1 MSKPRILV
9 LGGTG
14 MLGSAICRA
23 LKEHV
28 QVGEIICAGSDM
40 VELTDYLDVR
50 VLYAEVKPTTVFNC
64 AGLVGGIQANM
75 DNQAEF
81 LTKNAAIASNAIDA
95 AAAYNVPHYFYM
107 SSSCVYPRG
116 NAEPMPTSLIGTG
129 ELEPT
134 NEGYALAKLMGTK
147 LTTFMNSKGR
157 DYRTFVPCNL
167 YGPGDKFDER
177 AHVMGALI
185 RKASDAA
192 RAGKDI
198 FEVWGSGDARR
209 ELMHVDAAADA
220 IIYLSLKNDTPQI
233 TNIGLPGDTDIS
245 IRQLAWFVSQVAF
258 TVLGAKVAPVFDPSK
273 PEGVMRKKLDTSYL
287 YSTPYRNST
296 SVFDGIHEMME
307 NYRARTN
314 P

>member
-1 MSKPRILV
+1 MSSPRILV

-28 QVGEIICAGSDM
+28 HNAKIVPAGTDL
-40 VELTDYLDVR
+40 VDLTDHLDTR
-50 VLYAEVKPTTVFNC
+50 VLYAEVRPTAIFNC
-64 AGLVGGIQANM
+64 AGLVGGIQTNM

-81 LTKNAAIASNAIDA
+81 LTKNAAIAANAIEA
-95 AAAYNVPHYFYM
+95 AASFNVRHYFYM

-116 NAEPMPTSLIGTG
+116 YVERMPTSLIGTG

-147 LTTFMNSKGR
+147 LTMFMNSKDR

-167 YGPGDKFDER
+167 YGPGDKFNAR

-185 RKASDAA
+185 RKVSEAA
-192 RAGKDI
+192 RDGSPT
-198 FEVWGSGDARR
+198 FEVWGSGEARR

-220 IIYLSLKNDTPQI
+220 IVYLSMQTDTPQTI
-233 TNIGLPGDTDIS
+233 NIGLPGDTDIS
-245 IRQLAWFVSQVAF
+245 IRQLAWFVSQAAYN
-258 TVLGAKVAPVFDPSK
+258 VLGAQVTPVFDPSK
-273 PEGVMRKKLDTSYL
+273 PEGVFRKKLDTSYL

-296 SVFDGIHEMME
+296 SVLDGIHEMME
-307 NYRARTN
+307 NYRARTD